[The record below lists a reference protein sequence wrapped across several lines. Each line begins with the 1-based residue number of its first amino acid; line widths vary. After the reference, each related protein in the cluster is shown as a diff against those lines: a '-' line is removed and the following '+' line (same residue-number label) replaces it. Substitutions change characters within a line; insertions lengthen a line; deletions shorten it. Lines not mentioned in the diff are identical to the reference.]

1 MATSASKKIASVLL
15 GVILSLVLLEAGLR
29 LSGFILSS
37 IQEYGNLRSIKQ
49 KGVYRILC
57 LGESTT
63 ERQYPQFL
71 EQVLNQRNIGV
82 RFSVIDKGKSNTN
95 TVFILNRVESYLAKY
110 HPDMVVAMMGCN
122 DKGVKYYEDIRK
134 SDTWLFRHC
143 RVYRFCRIII
153 MHISKKI
160 KHEGIYGLS
169 RSYPG
174 GKAKPEDTGTVPRET
189 NPLKETF
196 AATVTPLNGKDVEGT
211 SGPRNSYLNDR
222 KLSSVEG
229 ILGKDVELNL
239 KNDKDYV
246 ELGWLFLRQG
256 KLSYAEYSF
265 KKAIE
270 LNPKDDRIYAQLGF
284 LYIAEGEI
292 FLAEDA
298 FKKAIE
304 LNPKNDRTYAGLGE
318 SFLKQGKL
326 SQAESSFKKAIE
338 LNPKNDHAYAGLG
351 TVFQGQFN
359 KLSQAES
366 SFKKAIELNPKNDH
380 AYVGLGTVFQSQ
392 FNKLSQAEDSYRK
405 AFEINPRNELAAL
418 FLADLYR
425 RRDLSSQAEDILKK
439 ALMCD
444 PKNERVLGAMAS
456 LYEKMG
462 KSKLAQEFAAKER
475 RLRLENTAALTV
487 KNYRRLKAI
496 LDRKGIKLV
505 CVQYPVCNVEPLKR
519 IFEKDGGVIFVDNE
533 RVFKKVL
540 KKGSYKEYFIDMFG
554 GDFGHCTPKGNMLL
568 AQNIADVIL
577 REVFNKR

>member
-1 MATSASKKIASVLL
+1 MNPRTATSVSKKIASVLL

-95 TVFILNRVESYLAKY
+95 TVFILNQIKSYLAKY

-122 DKGVKYYEDIRK
+122 DKGVKYYEDIRE

-143 RVYRFCRIII
+143 RVYRFCRVII

-196 AATVTPLNGKDVEGT
+196 AATVTPLNWKDVAGT
-211 SGPRNSYLNDR
+211 PGPRNSYLNDR
-222 KLSSVEG
+222 KLSSAEG
-229 ILGKDVELNL
+229 ILGKDVELNP

-246 ELGWLFLRQG
+246 ELGWLFLKQG
-256 KLSYAEYSF
+256 KLSHAEYSF

-284 LYIAEGEI
+284 LYMAEGEI

-304 LNPKNDRTYAGLGE
+304 LNPKNNRTYAGLGE

-326 SQAESSFKKAIE
+326 SQAE
-338 LNPKNDHAYAGLG
+338 Y
-351 TVFQGQFN
+351 
-359 KLSQAES
+359 

-380 AYVGLGTVFQSQ
+380 AYVGLGAVFQGQ

-405 AFEINPRNELAAL
+405 AFEINPRNDLASL
-418 FLADLYR
+418 FLVDLYR
-425 RRDLSSQAEDILKK
+425 RRNLSSQAEDILKK

-462 KSKLAQEFAAKER
+462 KPDLAQEYAARER

-533 RVFKKVL
+533 SLFKQAVR
-540 KKGSYKEYFIDMFG
+540 KGSYKEYFIDMFG

-568 AQNIADVIL
+568 AQNIANVIL
-577 REVFNKR
+577 REIFKK